1 MESVAY
7 ALGFWSSVDLTG
19 NQTIRIRIRIIVGF
33 WSSVDLTGNQTIATG
48 RPAGRTFWSS
58 VDLTGN
64 QTGELFS
71 LTNGS
76 FGAVSI

>member
-1 MESVAY
+1 MDFR
-7 ALGFWSSVDLTG
+7 FWSSVDLTG
-19 NQTIRIRIRIIVGF
+19 NQTIMYLVESGE
-33 WSSVDLTGNQTIATG
+33 S
-48 RPAGRTFWSS
+48 FWSS

>member
-1 MESVAY
+1 MDFR
-7 ALGFWSSVDLTG
+7 FWSSVDLTG
-19 NQTIRIRIRIIVGF
+19 NQTIMYLVESGESF